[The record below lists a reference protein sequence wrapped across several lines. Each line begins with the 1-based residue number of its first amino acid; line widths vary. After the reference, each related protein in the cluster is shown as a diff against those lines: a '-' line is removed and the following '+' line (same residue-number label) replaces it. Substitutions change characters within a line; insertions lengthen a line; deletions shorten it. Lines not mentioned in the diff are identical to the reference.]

1 MTEQYDLVLAGG
13 RLLDPA
19 TGTDRVADIGI
30 HAGRVAAIE
39 PGIRVE
45 RARRRVD
52 VTGLIVTPG
61 LVDLHA
67 HVFFTGGNP
76 HAIAGDWSV
85 QPDPLAIPSGV
96 TTLVDAGS
104 SGWRNLAIFRA
115 TVIERAVTRVLA
127 MVNISGYGMIRDGAE
142 QGDFDP
148 GAVARV
154 HAAHSDV
161 VVGIKSAHYLGEG
174 WDSID
179 AAVRAGELAGIPVM
193 VDFGR
198 FHRNRT
204 YRELLGSR
212 LRPGDITT
220 HIFHTAV
227 PWVDERTGRLFDY
240 LQDARDRGIRF
251 DLGHGGGG
259 FVFRSAVPAIEQGF
273 YPDAISTDAHGN
285 SVIGPMMDLPT
296 VMSKMLAAGMPLT
309 EVIAASTVRPA
320 DTIGRPE
327 LGRVTV
333 GGEADLAVF
342 ALREGV
348 FGFADTRGGR
358 IDGTWRLECEL
369 TLRAGR
375 IVWDR
380 DGRQASDYRALPA
393 RYGMRGIDVYDDPDG
408 EP

>member
-1 MTEQYDLVLAGG
+1 MTEPYDLVLAGG
-13 RLLDPA
+13 RLIDPA
-19 TGTDRVADIGI
+19 TGTDRVVDIGI
-30 HAGRVAAIE
+30 REARVAAIE
-39 PGIRVE
+39 PDARAE
-45 RARRRVD
+45 PARRRID
-52 VTGLIVTPG
+52 VSGLIVTPG

-85 QPDPLAIPSGV
+85 QPDVLAIPSGV

-148 GAVARV
+148 EAVARV
-154 HAAHSDV
+154 HAGHRDV

-179 AAVRAGELAGIPVM
+179 AAVRAGDLAGIPVM

-198 FHRNRT
+198 FHRDRT
-204 YRELLGSR
+204 YHELLGSR

-220 HIFHTAV
+220 HIFHSAV
-227 PWVDERTGRLFDY
+227 PWVDERGGRIFDY
-240 LQDARDRGIRF
+240 LHTARDRGIRF

-259 FVFRSAVPAIEQGF
+259 FVFRNAMPAIEQGF

-285 SVIGPMMDLPT
+285 SVIGPMMDLPA
-296 VMSKMLAAGMPLT
+296 VMSKMLAAGMPLP
-309 EVIAASTVRPA
+309 EVIAASTSRPA

-327 LGRVTV
+327 LGRVAI
-333 GGEADLAVF
+333 GAEADLAVF
-342 ALREGV
+342 ALREGA

-358 IDGTWRLECEL
+358 IEGSQRLECEL
-369 TLRAGR
+369 TVRAGR

-380 DGRQASDYRALPA
+380 NARQATDYRELPE
-393 RYGMRGIDVYDDPDG
+393 RYGMRATDVYVGP
-408 EP
+408 ELSR